1 MTRDDWPR
9 LLAAYRTEMTAHG
22 HSRETLRTRMSYLR
36 RWAGEHEP
44 NTERAELVAWLA
56 NPSWSPATRKSAQ
69 GALRSFYGW
78 MVEAGHL
85 EHSPAACLRPVRV
98 PRGLPRPATEEQVDA
113 GCAADDPDTVLMVRL
128 AAELG
133 LRRGEIARLRT
144 SDVTPWGLHV
154 RGKGGRERLIPHLP
168 TDLRDQLLSRPD
180 GWVFPGRFTGHIHP
194 STVQKRVRAAAGVAP
209 HAHRHRFGTKAY
221 AGTRDMFA
229 VQRLMGHASPETTQV
244 YVELSGDG
252 LAAAVEAASR
262 RMAA

>member
-1 MTRDDWPR
+1 MTRDDWPH
-9 LLAAYRTEMTAHG
+9 LLAAYTQEMTARG
-22 HSRETLRTRMSYLR
+22 HSRETLRTRRSYLDR
-36 RWAGEHEP
+36 FAATHEP
-44 NTERAELVAWLA
+44 AATRTELVEWLA
-56 NPSWSPATRKSAQ
+56 GPAWAPATRKSAQ

-98 PRGLPRPATEEQVDA
+98 PRGLPRPATEAQVEA
-113 GCAADDPDTVLMVRL
+113 GCGAACPDTALMVRL

-133 LRRGEIARLRT
+133 LRRSEIARLRT
-144 SDVTPWGLHV
+144 RDVTPWGLHV
-154 RGKGGRERLIPHLP
+154 RGKGGRDRVIPLP
-168 TDLRDQLLSRPD
+168 ADLRRELGDRPA

-194 STVQKRVRAAAGVAP
+194 ATVQRKVREAAGVAP
-209 HAHRHRFGTKAY
+209 HAHRHRFGTRAY

-252 LAAAVEAASR
+252 LVAAVQAASR